1 MNLTGNREKMNNN
14 KRQSTIYPSYLKSFA
29 TSVLVLIEIRNT
41 PQAVNSA
48 IVRA

>member
-1 MNLTGNREKMNNN
+1 MFGTTTSN
-14 KRQSTIYPSYLKSFA
+14 KTLSTIYPPYLKSFV
-29 TSVLVLIEIRNT
+29 TLIPVLIEIRNT